1 LTACAV
7 RRRASLRP
15 EAARMSDRMEE
26 KLRSIGVNADQRKK
40 IMAAAKLGLGPL
52 AKLQGQTDKA
62 AAAPSLPAPAPL
74 PPIRAPLPQAMAAAA
89 SQAEERERRRKEAE
103 KREAADEELDD
114 LQGFLAG
121 GKASARTTQRE
132 RPAERQRREL
142 TMSSGTAERLAER
155 AVSSSQP
162 APAVEQSDATTA
174 TASAAA
180 AVPGLGS
187 SDADRGRMA
196 IANAEAQ
203 ATRRRFQEG
212 CSRPS
217 CDGQPIQTEGLL
229 SEEIVMAMLRRA
241 RPQSAEPRQLPTAVA
256 QEELEDDRYDAN
268 GEDGRIAFLREQ
280 RKSAKT
286 KDKKRRKEAK
296 ARRAQANER
305 AEEEMDDWDSSE
317 ERRKKRRLERPER
330 PSVVQI
336 VQDPAKR
343 NFWGQSV
350 RGVVSGD
357 YKGFSDAALERRFM
371 AQQSSAGA
379 GEKLMSE
386 AEVMAL
392 LKQDR
397 SQTRARRR

>member
-1 LTACAV
+1 
-7 RRRASLRP
+7 
-15 EAARMSDRMEE
+15 MSDRMED

-52 AKLQGQTDKA
+52 AALQGQADK
-62 AAAPSLPAPAPL
+62 AAAPSLPTPAPP
-74 PPIRAPLPQAMAAAA
+74 PPIRAALPQAMAAAA

-121 GKASARTTQRE
+121 GKASARLPQRE
-132 RPAERQRREL
+132 RPAERQRRVFNERPL
-142 TMSSGTAERLAER
+142 TQPEVMVSSATAERAGSITQMALATEQFD
-155 AVSSSQP
+155 AMVTASVVCAAPGLSSSN
-162 APAVEQSDATTA
+162 
-174 TASAAA
+174 
-180 AVPGLGS
+180 
-187 SDADRGRMA
+187 ADRGRLPV
-196 IANAEAQ
+196 AEAK
-203 ATRRRFQEG
+203 ATPSRHRSQE
-212 CSRPS
+212 CSGRQSSNDLPS
-217 CDGQPIQTEGLL
+217 QPEGLL

-241 RPQSAEPRQLPTAVA
+241 RPQGAVRSKLSTAVA
-256 QEELEDDRYDAN
+256 EEELEHDRHDAN
-268 GEDGRIAFLREQ
+268 EEDGRIAFLRAQ

-317 ERRKKRRLERPER
+317 ERRKKRRLEKPER
-330 PSVVQI
+330 SSVVQI

-397 SQTRARRR
+397 SQTRARRK